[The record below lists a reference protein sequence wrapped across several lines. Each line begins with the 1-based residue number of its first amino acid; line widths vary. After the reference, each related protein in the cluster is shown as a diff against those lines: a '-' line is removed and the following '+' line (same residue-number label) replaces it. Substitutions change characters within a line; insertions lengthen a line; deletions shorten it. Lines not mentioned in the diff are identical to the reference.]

1 MTQAELRLCSLLLQ
15 EHFGEIV
22 EKVGNSLLR
31 TGPRPLRLLVGDTGL
46 LPDQVKKALCVLIQH
61 NLVRYEVQPR
71 GSVEYEARSERILR
85 ILRYPRYIYTAK
97 TLYGDPGELLVEELL
112 LHGHLPMSCAVAR
125 VANRL
130 TETMED
136 GKTMDYTEVSSTFVR
151 LADTHFIQRCP
162 IVPESPWNTKAP
174 PPPAPAL
181 AIAEKD
187 MYIVPRLSLVG
198 KGKRRHSCDEEEE
211 REHKAK
217 KQKQEGGNSET
228 PPDDGI
234 YWQVN
239 LERFHQ
245 HFRDQ
250 ALVSAVASRMDQTSS
265 EVVRTMLRMSEVTTA
280 SGASHTQPLSSNEI
294 FRALPAGYNIGKQVL
309 DQYLALLA
317 DDPLEFVGKSGDS
330 GGGTYSVSILCK
342 ELCVP
347 RPESFPSSGIVLYL
361 SPCRPAQGPGVPGH
375 SHTGVHCGGEVTW
388 GPGASWAPPSPFPHP
403 SLMPLFL
410 HRFGSRCAR
419 IFRLLLRKK
428 HLEQK
433 QVEDFAMIPAKEA
446 KDMLYRMLSENLV
459 SLQEIPKTPDHAP
472 SRTFYLYTVN
482 VMAAARMLLH
492 RCYKSVANLMER
504 RQHEMRENKRL
515 LEKSQ
520 RVEAILASM
529 QATGAEAAQL
539 HEVEEMITGPER
551 QQLENLKRNVNK
563 IDASENQV
571 DETIF
576 VLESFIEST
585 MKRP

>member
-61 NLVRYEVQPR
+61 NLARYEVQPR

-162 IVPESPWNTKAP
+162 TVPESPRDAKAP

-187 MYIVPRLSLVG
+187 MYTVPRLSLHG
-198 KGKRRHSCDEEEE
+198 KGKRRHSCDEDEE

-317 DDPLEFVGKSGDS
+317 DDPGD
-330 GGGTYSVSILCK
+330 
-342 ELCVP
+342 
-347 RPESFPSSGIVLYL
+347 VLNFSLL
-361 SPCRPAQGPGVPGH
+361 SLPAAGVCWEVRGQRRGHLQRQPAQGPGVAGH
-375 SHTGVHCGGEVTW
+375 GHAGIHCGGEVW
-388 GPGASWAPPSPFPHP
+388 LPLCQDIPPAP
-403 SLMPLFL
+403 
-410 HRFGSRCAR
+410 A
-419 IFRLLLRKK
+419 
-428 HLEQK
+428 Q
-433 QVEDFAMIPAKEA
+433 EA
-446 KDMLYRMLSENLV
+446 
-459 SLQEIPKTPDHAP
+459 P
-472 SRTFYLYTVN
+472 
-482 VMAAARMLLH
+482 
-492 RCYKSVANLMER
+492 
-504 RQHEMRENKRL
+504 
-515 LEKSQ
+515 
-520 RVEAILASM
+520 
-529 QATGAEAAQL
+529 GAEAGGGFRHDPSQGSQGHAL
-539 HEVEEMITGPER
+539 P
-551 QQLENLKRNVNK
+551 
-563 IDASENQV
+563 DALREPGVPAGDSQ
-571 DETIF
+571 D
-576 VLESFIEST
+576 S
-585 MKRP
+585 RPCSIPHLLPVHGQRDGCCSDAASQMLQGVAVTVPTCPRGVPQCTYLCWELTCFLPRAWLT

>member
-22 EKVGNSLLR
+22 EKVGTSLLR

-46 LPDQVKKALCVLIQH
+46 LPGQVKKALCVLLQH
-61 NLVRYEVQPR
+61 DLARFEAQPR
-71 GSVEYEARSERILR
+71 GPVEYEARGRRILR

-112 LHGHLPMSCAVAR
+112 LHGHLAMSCAVAR
-125 VANRL
+125 VADRL
-130 TETMED
+130 TDTME
-136 GKTMDYTEVSSTFVR
+136 
-151 LADTHFIQRCP
+151 
-162 IVPESPWNTKAP
+162 
-174 PPPAPAL
+174 
-181 AIAEKD
+181 
-187 MYIVPRLSLVG
+187 G
-198 KGKRRHSCDEEEE
+198 KGKRSRSCDEEEE
-211 REHKAK
+211 EDGQRKAK
-217 KQKQEGGNSET
+217 RQRQEEGGSSEP

-250 ALVSAVASRMDQTSS
+250 AVVSAVGSRMDQTSS

-330 GGGTYSVSILCK
+330 GGGTYTVNLHKALASLATATLESIV
-342 ELCVP
+342 E
-347 RPESFPSSGIVLYL
+347 E
-361 SPCRPAQGPGVPGH
+361 
-375 SHTGVHCGGEVTW
+375 
-388 GPGASWAPPSPFPHP
+388 
-403 SLMPLFL
+403 
-410 HRFGSRCAR
+410 RFGSRCAR

-482 VMAAARMLLH
+482 VAAATRMLLH

-504 RQHEMRENKRL
+504 RQHETRENKRL

-539 HEVEEMITGPER
+539 REVEEMITGPER
-551 QQLENLKRNVNK
+551 QQLESLKRSVNK

-585 MKRP
+585 VKRP

>member
-71 GSVEYEARSERILR
+71 GSVEYEAGSERILR

-125 VANRL
+125 VADRL

-162 IVPESPWNTKAP
+162 IVPESPRSAKALP
-174 PPPAPAL
+174 HSAPAL
-181 AIAEKD
+181 AVDEKD

-198 KGKRRHSCDEEEE
+198 KGKRRHSCDKEEEG
-211 REHKAK
+211 EHKTK
-217 KQKQEGGNSET
+217 RQKQDGGSSEA

-294 FRALPAGYNIGKQVL
+294 FRSLPSGYNIGKQVL

-330 GGGTYSVSILCK
+330 GGGTYTVNLHKALVSLATAT
-342 ELCVP
+342 L
-347 RPESFPSSGIVLYL
+347 ESIV
-361 SPCRPAQGPGVPGH
+361 
-375 SHTGVHCGGEVTW
+375 EE
-388 GPGASWAPPSPFPHP
+388 
-403 SLMPLFL
+403 
-410 HRFGSRCAR
+410 RFGSRCAR

-551 QQLENLKRNVNK
+551 QQLETLKHNVNK

-585 MKRP
+585 TKRP

>member
-1 MTQAELRLCSLLLQ
+1 MTQAELRLCSLLLR

-46 LPDQVKKALCVLIQH
+46 LLDQVKKALCVLIQH

-71 GSVEYEARSERILR
+71 GSVEYEAQSKRILR
-85 ILRYPRYIYTAK
+85 LLRYPRYIYTAK

-125 VANRL
+125 VADRL

-162 IVPESPWNTKAP
+162 IVAESPRNTKAP

-187 MYIVPRLSLVG
+187 MYTVPRLSLIG

-211 REHKAK
+211 GEHKAK
-217 KQKQEGGNSET
+217 RQKQEGGSSET

-294 FRALPAGYNIGKQVL
+294 FRSLPAGYNIGKQVL

-330 GGGTYSVSILCK
+330 GGGTYTVSILCE
-342 ELCVP
+342 EL
-347 RPESFPSSGIVLYL
+347 
-361 SPCRPAQGPGVPGH
+361 GVP
-375 SHTGVHCGGEVTW
+375 
-388 GPGASWAPPSPFPHP
+388 
-403 SLMPLFL
+403 
-410 HRFGSRCAR
+410 RFGSRCAR

-504 RQHEMRENKRL
+504 RQYEMRENKRL

>member
-125 VANRL
+125 VADRL

-136 GKTMDYTEVSSTFVR
+136 GKTMDYTEVSNTFVR

-162 IVPESPWNTKAP
+162 VVPESSQSTKAP

-187 MYIVPRLSLVG
+187 MYIVPQLSLVG
-198 KGKRRHSCDEEEE
+198 KGKRRHSCNEEEE
-211 REHKAK
+211 GEHKAK
-217 KQKQEGGNSET
+217 RQKQEGGRSET

-294 FRALPAGYNIGKQVL
+294 FRSLPAGYNIGKQVL

-330 GGGTYSVSILCK
+330 GGGTYTVK
-342 ELCVP
+342 
-347 RPESFPSSGIVLYL
+347 
-361 SPCRPAQGPGVPGH
+361 
-375 SHTGVHCGGEVTW
+375 VTW
-388 GPGASWAPPSPFPHP
+388 GPGAFWAPPSPFPHP
-403 SLMPLFL
+403 SLILLLL

-504 RQHEMRENKRL
+504 RQHEMQENKRL
-515 LEKSQ
+515 LDKSQ

-551 QQLENLKRNVNK
+551 QQLETLKRNVNK

-585 MKRP
+585 TKRP

>member
-15 EHFGEIV
+15 EYFGEIV

-46 LPDQVKKALCVLIQH
+46 LPDQVKKALCVLLQH
-61 NLVRYEVQPR
+61 QLARFEAQPR
-71 GSVEYEARSERILR
+71 GPVEYSALSGPILR
-85 ILRYPRYIYTAK
+85 LLRYPRYIYTAK
-97 TLYGDPGELLVEELL
+97 SLYGDPGELLVEELL
-112 LHGHLPMSCAVAR
+112 LHGHLAMSRAVSR
-125 VANRL
+125 VAERL
-130 TETMED
+130 SDSREGAWGGTARKV
-136 GKTMDYTEVSSTFVR
+136 GSGVGRGAGAWVGVRGQVVVLAVVSSR
-151 LADTHFIQRCP
+151 PSEPRGHPGCGCWQ
-162 IVPESPWNTKAP
+162 PWR
-174 PPPAPAL
+174 
-181 AIAEKD
+181 
-187 MYIVPRLSLVG
+187 VGSFSLGKQGSGMG
-198 KGKRRHSCDEEEE
+198 KGKRRRSCDEEEE
-211 REHKAK
+211 GEHKAK
-217 KQKQEGGNSET
+217 RQKQEGGT
-228 PPDDGI
+228 PEGPGDDGI

-250 ALVSAVASRMDQTSS
+250 ALVSAVSSRMDQTSS

-280 SGASHTQPLSSNEI
+280 SGAAHTQPLSSNEI
-294 FRALPAGYNIGKQVL
+294 FRSLPAGYNIGKQVL

-330 GGGTYSVSILCK
+330 GGGTYTVSILWM
-342 ELCVP
+342 
-347 RPESFPSSGIVLYL
+347 G
-361 SPCRPAQGPGVPGH
+361 GPFH
-375 SHTGVHCGGEVTW
+375 
-388 GPGASWAPPSPFPHP
+388 APNIPN
-403 SLMPLFL
+403 LE
-410 HRFGSRCAR
+410 FGSRCAR

-446 KDMLYRMLSENLV
+446 KDMLYRLLSENLV

-482 VMAAARMLLH
+482 VVAAARLLLH

-504 RQHEMRENKRL
+504 RQHETRENKRL

-529 QATGAEAAQL
+529 QATGAEPAQL
-539 HEVEEMITGPER
+539 REVEEMITGPER
-551 QQLENLKRNVNK
+551 QQLESLKRSVSK

-585 MKRP
+585 VKRP

>member
-71 GSVEYEARSERILR
+71 GSVDYEARSERILR

-125 VANRL
+125 VADRL

-162 IVPESPWNTKAP
+162 MVPESPWSAKAP
-174 PPPAPAL
+174 PLPAPAL

-187 MYIVPRLSLVG
+187 MYVVPRLSLVG

-211 REHKAK
+211 GEHKAK
-217 KQKQEGGNSET
+217 RQKQEGGISET

-250 ALVSAVASRMDQTSS
+250 ALVSAIASRMDQTSS

-294 FRALPAGYNIGKQVL
+294 FRSLPAGYNIGKQVL

-330 GGGTYSVSILCK
+330 GGGTYTVK
-342 ELCVP
+342 VM
-347 RPESFPSSGIVLYL
+347 
-361 SPCRPAQGPGVPGH
+361 
-375 SHTGVHCGGEVTW
+375 W

-403 SLMPLFL
+403 SLIPLLL

-551 QQLENLKRNVNK
+551 QQLETLKRNVNK

>member
-1 MTQAELRLCSLLLQ
+1 MVPLVLWPGNQDMGR
-15 EHFGEIV
+15 
-22 EKVGNSLLR
+22 VGS
-31 TGPRPLRLLVGDTGL
+31 
-46 LPDQVKKALCVLIQH
+46 IFW
-61 NLVRYEVQPR
+61 
-71 GSVEYEARSERILR
+71 SIFW
-85 ILRYPRYIYTAK
+85 
-97 TLYGDPGELLVEELL
+97 
-112 LHGHLPMSCAVAR
+112 
-125 VANRL
+125 
-130 TETMED
+130 
-136 GKTMDYTEVSSTFVR
+136 GK
-151 LADTHFIQRCP
+151 Q
-162 IVPESPWNTKAP
+162 
-174 PPPAPAL
+174 
-181 AIAEKD
+181 
-187 MYIVPRLSLVG
+187 
-198 KGKRRHSCDEEEE
+198 
-211 REHKAK
+211 
-217 KQKQEGGNSET
+217 T

-294 FRALPAGYNIGKQVL
+294 FRSLPAGYNIGKQVL

-317 DDPLEFVGKSGDS
+317 DDPLEFVAKSGDS

-342 ELCVP
+342 ELFVP

-361 SPCRPAQGPGVPGH
+361 SPYRPAQGPGVPGH
-375 SHTGVHCGGEVTW
+375 SHAGVHCGGEVT
-388 GPGASWAPPSPFPHP
+388 
-403 SLMPLFL
+403 
-410 HRFGSRCAR
+410 FGSRCAR

-482 VMAAARMLLH
+482 VMAATRMLLH
-492 RCYKSVANLMER
+492 RCYKSVANLIER

-529 QATGAEAAQL
+529 QATGAEVAQL

-585 MKRP
+585 MRRP

>member
-61 NLVRYEVQPR
+61 SLVRYEVQPR

-125 VANRL
+125 VADRL

-162 IVPESPWNTKAP
+162 IVPESPRNSKAP
-174 PPPAPAL
+174 PAPAPAL

-187 MYIVPRLSLVG
+187 MYVVPQLSLVG

-211 REHKAK
+211 GEHKAK
-217 KQKQEGGNSET
+217 RQKQEGGSSET
-228 PPDDGI
+228 YPDDGI

-245 HFRDQ
+245 HFRAQ
-250 ALVSAVASRMDQTSS
+250 ALVSAVASRMDQVCGFPLHSHSGAELLPLSFLLFPIQTSS

-294 FRALPAGYNIGKQVL
+294 FRSLPAGYNIGKQVL

-330 GGGTYSVSILCK
+330 GGGTYTVSIL
-342 ELCVP
+342 
-347 RPESFPSSGIVLYL
+347 S
-361 SPCRPAQGPGVPGH
+361 
-375 SHTGVHCGGEVTW
+375 
-388 GPGASWAPPSPFPHP
+388 SWAPPSPFPHP
-403 SLMPLFL
+403 SLIPFL
-410 HRFGSRCAR
+410 LHSFGSRCAR

>member
-46 LPDQVKKALCVLIQH
+46 LPDQVKKALCVLLQH
-61 NLVRYEVQPR
+61 DLVRYEVQPR

-112 LHGHLPMSCAVAR
+112 LHGHLSMSCAVAR
-125 VANRL
+125 VADRL

-136 GKTMDYTEVSSTFVR
+136 GKTMDYAEVSGTFVR
-151 LADTHFIQRCP
+151 LADTHFIRRCP
-162 IVPESPWNTKAP
+162 MVPENPRNAAEP

-181 AIAEKD
+181 AIAERD
-187 MYIVPRLSLVG
+187 MYVVPRLSLAG
-198 KGKRRHSCDEEEE
+198 KGKRRRSCDDEEEE
-211 REHKAK
+211 DGQRKAK
-217 KQKQEGGNSET
+217 RQKQEGGSSEP

-250 ALVSAVASRMDQTSS
+250 ALVSAVGSRMDQTSS

-330 GGGTYSVSILCK
+330 GGGTYTVNLHKALASLATATLESIV
-342 ELCVP
+342 E
-347 RPESFPSSGIVLYL
+347 E
-361 SPCRPAQGPGVPGH
+361 
-375 SHTGVHCGGEVTW
+375 
-388 GPGASWAPPSPFPHP
+388 
-403 SLMPLFL
+403 
-410 HRFGSRCAR
+410 RFGSRCAR

-459 SLQEIPKTPDHAP
+459 SLQ
-472 SRTFYLYTVN
+472 
-482 VMAAARMLLH
+482 
-492 RCYKSVANLMER
+492 
-504 RQHEMRENKRL
+504 
-515 LEKSQ
+515 
-520 RVEAILASM
+520 
-529 QATGAEAAQL
+529 
-539 HEVEEMITGPER
+539 
-551 QQLENLKRNVNK
+551 QLESLKHNVSK

-585 MKRP
+585 VKRP

>member
-15 EHFGEIV
+15 EHFGDIV

-61 NLVRYEVQPR
+61 HLVQYELQPR
-71 GSVEYEARSERILR
+71 GSVEYEARSQRILR

-97 TLYGDPGELLVEELL
+97 SLYGDPGELLVEELL

-125 VANRL
+125 VADRL

-162 IVPESPWNTKAP
+162 AVPESPRITKA
-174 PPPAPAL
+174 PPAPAL

-187 MYIVPRLSLVG
+187 MYVIPRLSLVG
-198 KGKRRHSCDEEEE
+198 KGKRRHSGNEEEE
-211 REHKAK
+211 GEHKAK
-217 KQKQEGGNSET
+217 RQKQEGGSSET

-250 ALVSAVASRMDQTSS
+250 ALVSAVANRMDQTSS

-294 FRALPAGYNIGKQVL
+294 FRSLPAGYNIGKQVL

-317 DDPLEFVGKSGDS
+317 DDPLELVAKSGDS
-330 GGGTYSVSILCK
+330 GGGTYTISILFFWGN
-342 ELCVP
+342 LA
-347 RPESFPSSGIVLYL
+347 FPGQKLSQSSGIILDL
-361 SPCRPAQGPGVPGH
+361 SPLQTCTRP
-375 SHTGVHCGGEVTW
+375 W
-388 GPGASWAPPSPFPHP
+388 
-403 SLMPLFL
+403 
-410 HRFGSRCAR
+410 FGSRCAR

-482 VMAAARMLLH
+482 VMATARMLLH

-563 IDASENQV
+563 
-571 DETIF
+571 
-576 VLESFIEST
+576 
-585 MKRP
+585 

>member
-46 LPDQVKKALCVLIQH
+46 LPDQVKKALCVLLQH
-61 NLVRYEVQPR
+61 DLVRYEVQPR

-112 LHGHLPMSCAVAR
+112 LHGHLSMSCAVAR
-125 VANRL
+125 VADRL

-136 GKTMDYTEVSSTFVR
+136 GKTMDYSEVSGTFVR
-151 LADTHFIQRCP
+151 LADTHFIRRCP
-162 IVPESPWNTKAP
+162 MVPESPRSAEEAAP

-181 AIAEKD
+181 AIAERD
-187 MYIVPRLSLVG
+187 MYVVPRLSLAG
-198 KGKRRHSCDEEEE
+198 KGKRRRSCDEEEE
-211 REHKAK
+211 EEEDGQRKAK
-217 KQKQEGGNSET
+217 RQKQEGGSSEP

-250 ALVSAVASRMDQTSS
+250 ALVSAVGSRMDQTSS

-330 GGGTYSVSILCK
+330 GGGTYTVSD
-342 ELCVP
+342 
-347 RPESFPSSGIVLYL
+347 SGE
-361 SPCRPAQGPGVPGH
+361 G
-375 SHTGVHCGGEVTW
+375 TW
-388 GPGASWAPPSPFPHP
+388 GSPPRAAPGPPFPHP
-403 SLMPLFL
+403 APSR
-410 HRFGSRCAR
+410 RFGSRCAR

-482 VMAAARMLLH
+482 VAAAARMLLH
-492 RCYKSVANLMER
+492 RCYKSAANLMER
-504 RQHEMRENKRL
+504 RQHETRENKRL

-539 HEVEEMITGPER
+539 REVEEMITGPER
-551 QQLENLKRNVNK
+551 QQLESLKRSVNK

-585 MKRP
+585 VKRP

>member
-22 EKVGNSLLR
+22 EIVGNSLLR

-112 LHGHLPMSCAVAR
+112 LHGQLPMSCVVAR
-125 VANRL
+125 VADRL

-136 GKTMDYTEVSSTFVR
+136 GKTMDYAEVSSTFVR

-162 IVPESPWNTKAP
+162 TVPENPQSAKAP

-187 MYIVPRLSLVG
+187 MYAVPQLSLVG
-198 KGKRRHSCDEEEE
+198 KGKRRHSCSEEEE
-211 REHKAK
+211 GEHKAK
-217 KQKQEGGNSET
+217 RQKQEGGRSET

-294 FRALPAGYNIGKQVL
+294 FRSLPAGYNIGKQVL

-330 GGGTYSVSILCK
+330 GGGTYTVK
-342 ELCVP
+342 VM
-347 RPESFPSSGIVLYL
+347 
-361 SPCRPAQGPGVPGH
+361 
-375 SHTGVHCGGEVTW
+375 W

-403 SLMPLFL
+403 SFIPLL
-410 HRFGSRCAR
+410 LCRFGSRCAR

-504 RQHEMRENKRL
+504 RQREMQENKRL

-551 QQLENLKRNVNK
+551 QQLETLKRNVNK

>member
-61 NLVRYEVQPR
+61 NLVRYEALPR

-112 LHGHLPMSCAVAR
+112 LHGHLPMSSAVAR
-125 VANRL
+125 VADRL

-162 IVPESPWNTKAP
+162 TVPEIPQSTKAP
-174 PPPAPAL
+174 PAPTL

-187 MYIVPRLSLVG
+187 MYIVPQLSLVG
-198 KGKRRHSCDEEEE
+198 KGKRRHSCNEEEE
-211 REHKAK
+211 GEHKAK
-217 KQKQEGGNSET
+217 RQKQEGGRAET
-228 PPDDGI
+228 APDDGI

-294 FRALPAGYNIGKQVL
+294 FRSLPAGYNIGKQVL

-330 GGGTYSVSILCK
+330 GGGTYTVTLLGFSQPLPTSLP
-342 ELCVP
+342 L
-347 RPESFPSSGIVLYL
+347 
-361 SPCRPAQGPGVPGH
+361 PA
-375 SHTGVHCGGEVTW
+375 
-388 GPGASWAPPSPFPHP
+388 
-403 SLMPLFL
+403 PLL

-482 VMAAARMLLH
+482 IMAAARMLLH

-504 RQHEMRENKRL
+504 RQHEMQENKRL
-515 LEKSQ
+515 LDKSQ

-551 QQLENLKRNVNK
+551 QQLETLKRNVNK

>member
-125 VANRL
+125 VADRL

-162 IVPESPWNTKAP
+162 IVPESPRSAKALP
-174 PPPAPAL
+174 HSAPAL
-181 AIAEKD
+181 AIDEKD

-211 REHKAK
+211 EGEHKTK
-217 KQKQEGGNSET
+217 RQKQDGGSSET

-250 ALVSAVASRMDQTSS
+250 ALVSAVASRMDQVCGSHLRSHSGTELFPFRFLVFPIQTSS

-294 FRALPAGYNIGKQVL
+294 FRSLPSGYNIGKQVL

-330 GGGTYSVSILCK
+330 GGGTYTVK
-342 ELCVP
+342 
-347 RPESFPSSGIVLYL
+347 
-361 SPCRPAQGPGVPGH
+361 
-375 SHTGVHCGGEVTW
+375 VTW
-388 GPGASWAPPSPFPHP
+388 GPGVSRVSPSSFPHP
-403 SLMPLFL
+403 SLIPPLL

-551 QQLENLKRNVNK
+551 QQLETLKHNVNK

-585 MKRP
+585 TKRP

>member
-1 MTQAELRLCSLLLQ
+1 MTQAELRLCSLLLR
-15 EHFGEIV
+15 EYFGEIV

-31 TGPRPLRLLVGDTGL
+31 TGPRPLRLLVADTGL
-46 LPDQVKKALCVLIQH
+46 LLDQVKKVLCVLLQH
-61 NLVRYEVQPR
+61 GLVQFELQQPR
-71 GSVEYEARSERILR
+71 GWVQYEARRERVLR
-85 ILRYPRYIYTAK
+85 LLRYPRYIYTAK
-97 TLYGDPGELLVEELL
+97 ALYGDPGELLVEELL
-112 LHGHLPMSCAVAR
+112 LHGHLPMSTAVAR
-125 VANRL
+125 VAERL
-130 TETMED
+130 TDTMED
-136 GKTMDYTEVSSTFVR
+136 GKSMDSTEVSNTFAR

-162 IVPESPWNTKAP
+162 TAPEVPPGAKAP
-174 PPPAPAL
+174 AAPAL
-181 AIAEKD
+181 ASADRD
-187 MYIVPRLSLVG
+187 MYLVPRLGLGG

-211 REHKAK
+211 GEHKAK
-217 KQKQEGGNSET
+217 RPRQEGGSSEAA
-228 PPDDGI
+228 PDDGI

-280 SGASHTQPLSSNEI
+280 SGAAHTQPLSSNEI
-294 FRALPAGYNIGKQVL
+294 FRSLPAGYNIGKAVL

-330 GGGTYSVSILCK
+330 GGGTYTVNLHKALVSLATAT
-342 ELCVP
+342 L
-347 RPESFPSSGIVLYL
+347 ESIV
-361 SPCRPAQGPGVPGH
+361 
-375 SHTGVHCGGEVTW
+375 EE
-388 GPGASWAPPSPFPHP
+388 
-403 SLMPLFL
+403 
-410 HRFGSRCAR
+410 RFGSRCAR

-446 KDMLYRMLSENLV
+446 KDMLYRLLSENLV
-459 SLQEIPKTPDHAP
+459 ALQEIPKTPDHAP

-551 QQLENLKRNVNK
+551 QQLESLKRNVNK
-563 IDASENQV
+563 LDASENQV

>member
-46 LPDQVKKALCVLIQH
+46 LPDQVKKALCVLLQH
-61 NLVRYEVQPR
+61 DLARFEAQPR
-71 GSVEYEARSERILR
+71 GPVEYEARGRRILR
-85 ILRYPRYIYTAK
+85 LLRYPRYIYAAK

-112 LHGHLPMSCAVAR
+112 LHGHLTMSSAVAR
-125 VANRL
+125 VAERL

-136 GKTMDYTEVSSTFVR
+136 GKSVDYSEVSGTFSR
-151 LADTHFIQRCP
+151 LADTHFIRRCP
-162 IVPESPWNTKAP
+162 MVPESPRNSREP

-181 AIAEKD
+181 AIADRD
-187 MYIVPRLSLVG
+187 MYVVPRLSLAG
-198 KGKRRHSCDEEEE
+198 KGKRRRSCDNEEEE
-211 REHKAK
+211 EEEEEEDGRRKAK
-217 KQKQEGGNSET
+217 RQKQEGGSSEP

-250 ALVSAVASRMDQTSS
+250 ALVSAVGSRMDQTSS

-330 GGGTYSVSILCK
+330 GGGTYTVSILWD
-342 ELCVP
+342 
-347 RPESFPSSGIVLYL
+347 
-361 SPCRPAQGPGVPGH
+361 
-375 SHTGVHCGGEVTW
+375 GGELVF
-388 GPGASWAPPSPFPHP
+388 PGLEP
-403 SLMPLFL
+403 
-410 HRFGSRCAR
+410 FGSRCAR

-459 SLQEIPKTPDHAP
+459 SLQ
-472 SRTFYLYTVN
+472 
-482 VMAAARMLLH
+482 
-492 RCYKSVANLMER
+492 
-504 RQHEMRENKRL
+504 
-515 LEKSQ
+515 
-520 RVEAILASM
+520 
-529 QATGAEAAQL
+529 
-539 HEVEEMITGPER
+539 
-551 QQLENLKRNVNK
+551 
-563 IDASENQV
+563 
-571 DETIF
+571 
-576 VLESFIEST
+576 
-585 MKRP
+585 